1 MMKHSELNTGI
12 LRAYLDGE
20 FDLGIAS
27 SVEQHTIKQHIEA
40 CTKCQSELIVLGERA
55 ASVRGGI
62 DQLPQ
67 WSGVWDTG
75 NTATAWAQFQK
86 TRAQSTEGE
95 QPRWSRWQTWT
106 LAGGGFAVTMLAV
119 LLTFAPV
126 RAWAES
132 LLTVF
137 RVEHFTVLEMDSAM
151 GNGLQNNQLLNQAV
165 SRVLSDEVTVIQ
177 SPQRPQSVADA
188 ATASQ
193 LAGFPVQLLSGQT
206 PAALLLE
213 SGAAVQMKLDR
224 DRLQSILD
232 EAGRN
237 DLHIPGAV
245 DGAIVG
251 VHIPAGIMAL
261 YGNCGDAAIRMEGQH
276 QAQNSSNIQP
286 ADATCISLAEVPSP
300 SVSAPPE
307 IHPDQI
313 AQVALQFYGMSAS
326 DAANFTK
333 TVDWTSTLVL
343 PVVRGQSSYKQVSV
357 NGNDGVLL
365 RPQNRQPATS
375 FTLMWV
381 GDGIVYALNG
391 TGDDTTALS
400 LASQLN

>member
-12 LRAYLDGE
+12 LRAYLDGQ
-20 FDLGIAS
+20 FDLGKAS
-27 SVEQHTIKQHIEA
+27 TVEQHTIKQHIEA
-40 CTKCQSELIVLGERA
+40 CAECQSELIILRERA
-55 ASVRGGI
+55 VSVRAGF

-67 WSGVWDTG
+67 WSGAQDTHD
-75 NTATAWAQFQK
+75 TATAWALFQK
-86 TRAQSTEGE
+86 KRAPSTESE
-95 QPRWSRWQTWT
+95 QGKWNLWQTWA
-106 LAGGGFAVTMLAV
+106 LAGGSFTVTVLAV

-132 LLTVF
+132 LLTIF
-137 RVEHFTVLEMDSAM
+137 RVEHFTVLEMNSTM
-151 GNGLQNNQLLNQAV
+151 GNDLQNNQLLNQAV

-232 EAGRN
+232 EAGRS
-237 DLHIPGAV
+237 DLHIPGSV

-261 YGNCGDAAIRMEGQH
+261 YGNCGDAEIRMEGQH

-286 ADATCISLAEVPSP
+286 ADGTCISLAEVPSP

-313 AQVALQFYGMSAS
+313 AQVALQFFGMSAN

-343 PVVRGQSSYKQVSV
+343 PVVRGQSSYEQVSV

-365 RPQNRQPATS
+365 RPQNQQRASS

-391 TGDDTTALS
+391 TGDDTTALN